1 MKIAVLHNDWNT
13 YGGGEKVAID
23 IAKSLNTGNIIYT
36 RKATKEAIKIG
47 ENFDIKIM
55 AIKGLAKKPK
65 DDAINRMWQTIDY
78 TNINL
83 REIDP
88 EIKIVITTGEYAKYI
103 IPGQDL
109 IHIHYCHTPVRILYD
124 LRHFPSIKR
133 RSRLFGNKLLSSII
147 RFPLYSSELSKYTM
161 IDKILA
167 NSLNVQHR
175 LNKYLKMD
183 SDVLYPSIDT
193 QKYKFIEKGG
203 FFLSVQRLTPEKRI
217 EEQIIVFNELGLPLK
232 IAGEGRLYKEL
243 RKNAK
248 SNIEFLG
255 FVSEKDLIELYAK
268 CRAFI
273 ATAENEDFGLTPIE
287 AMASG
292 KPVIAVNEGGF
303 KETIIDGK
311 TGILFERG
319 KLSHAIND
327 FIKNEY
333 NFDIS
338 ILKKHA
344 AKFDI
349 SVFQE
354 KLRNIIKQCNMY
366 Q

>member
-23 IAKSLNTGNIIYT
+23 IANALDTGNIIYT
-36 RKATKEAIKIG
+36 RKATKEALKVA
-47 ENFDIKIM
+47 ENYNVEIRT
-55 AIKGLAKKPK
+55 IKGISKKPK

-78 TNINL
+78 TDINL
-83 REIDP
+83 RKIDP
-88 EIKIVITTGEYAKYI
+88 EVEVIITTGEYAKYI
-103 IPGQDL
+103 IPQQNL
-109 IHIHYCHTPVRILYD
+109 THIHYCHSPTRVLYD

-133 RSRLFGNKLLSSII
+133 RSKLFRNKLLASIL
-147 RFPLYSSELSKYTM
+147 RFPLYPVELSKYTM
-161 IDKILA
+161 IDKVLV
-167 NSLNVQHR
+167 NSLNVQQR
-175 LNKYLKMD
+175 LKKYLKID
-183 SDVLYPSIDT
+183 SEILYPAIDT
-193 QKYKFIEKGG
+193 CRYKFIEKSD
-203 FFLSVQRLTPEKRI
+203 FFLSVQRLFPEKML
-217 EEQIIVFNELGLPLK
+217 EEQIIAFNMLGLPLK

-255 FVSEKDLIELYAK
+255 FISEKDLIELYAK

-273 ATAENEDFGLTPIE
+273 VTAENEDFGLTPLE

-303 KETIIDGK
+303 KETIINEK

-319 KLSHAIND
+319 KLLEAINY
-327 FIKNEY
+327 FIKNEN
-333 NFDIS
+333 NFDVNVI
-338 ILKKHA
+338 KKHA

-349 SVFQE
+349 SIFQD
-354 KLRNIIKQCNMY
+354 KLKNIVKQCNI
-366 Q
+366 